1 MNEPGT
7 SPWHPSSFVRFAAR
21 ARQESGARDNICPRA
36 SCLWRVLGKDV
47 SPPTLVFHFLPA
59 DVNDRVKGDAAAPL
73 PVLNIQ
79 PSHVSLPEL
88 DKNAPGVFVR
98 DRVVAH
104 LNAVDLRVYHH
115 GDPAVHPTLGLFPA

>member
-21 ARQESGARDNICPRA
+21 ARQESGACDNVCLRA
-36 SCLWRVLGKDV
+36 SCLSRVLGKDV
-47 SPPTLVFHFLPA
+47 SPQTLVFHFLPA

-73 PVLNIQ
+73 AVLNIQ

-88 DKNAPGVFVR
+88 EKNAPGVFVS

-104 LNAVDLRVYHH
+104 LNAADLRVYHH
-115 GDPAVHPTLGLFPA
+115 GDPAVHLKLRMFPA